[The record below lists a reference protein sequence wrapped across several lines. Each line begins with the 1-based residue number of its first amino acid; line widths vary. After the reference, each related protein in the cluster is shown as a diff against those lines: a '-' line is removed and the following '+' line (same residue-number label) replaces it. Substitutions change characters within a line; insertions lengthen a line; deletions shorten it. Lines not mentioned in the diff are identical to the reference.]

1 MTNIST
7 ATRAELRETLRTMRA
22 ENLDVSK
29 QLDLIHSDII
39 GMDPVTLEHNGG
51 NTDPDQ
57 VTTIRAGRLMV
68 RCLAKNAAR
77 TAAKLRSACR
87 TPSTRQHVGA
97 RVFPKFEQGMST
109 AEYVDRKSTRLNSSH
124 RL

>member
-1 MTNIST
+1 M
-7 ATRAELRETLRTMRA
+7 
-22 ENLDVSK
+22 SK

-68 RCLAKNAAR
+68 RCLAKMPRARPPSCAAHAAR
-77 TAAKLRSACR
+77 RPRASTSAR
-87 TPSTRQHVGA
+87 ASSQN
-97 RVFPKFEQGMST
+97 
-109 AEYVDRKSTRLNSSH
+109 LNKG
-124 RL
+124 